1 MLCKSLVKGKAVYYF
16 DNGRFSFM
24 GKDYRVIAAGYTG
37 EPNRKDRKFKY
48 TIKDADGVISE
59 MDETYLIKK
68 LLTEYDAKLI

>member
-1 MLCKSLVKGKAVYYF
+1 
-16 DNGRFSFM
+16 M